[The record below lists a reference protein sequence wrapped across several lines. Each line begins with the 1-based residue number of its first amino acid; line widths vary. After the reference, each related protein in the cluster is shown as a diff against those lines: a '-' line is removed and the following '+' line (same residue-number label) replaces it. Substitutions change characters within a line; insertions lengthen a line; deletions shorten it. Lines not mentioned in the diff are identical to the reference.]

1 MVLPTFSELEIVP
14 LTEER
19 GSVPTRPSSN
29 LLKVKARMMARGSQV
44 EILLGKVGK
53 EIKVRA
59 KARKVKGRIK
69 VKEKKVKERIKVH
82 LPLLASALAKLN
94 VMIMEYQR
102 LRKMIEVI
110 A

>member
-1 MVLPTFSELEIVP
+1 MESKRGRPEAGRRPAAGRSQASWQTADELKGE
-14 LTEER
+14 
-19 GSVPTRPSSN
+19 
-29 LLKVKARMMARGSQV
+29 
-44 EILLGKVGK
+44 KVGK

-59 KARKVKGRIK
+59 KARKGKVRIK

-102 LRKMIEVI
+102 LRKMIKVS
-110 A
+110 